1 MKQKVLL
8 DTCILVAAS
17 TYAVSRDWSIRLE
30 HPFYI
35 QATELIA
42 LFRRNIEKRIGIVT
56 RTIEKQAPLT
66 LENAIKSELQ
76 RKKIKDREVDF
87 ELFSAIHNSCDER
100 LSDILASLLTE
111 PVDEE
116 AVYQNYFYVDK
127 MYERMAEEAVHRLVE
142 SRAAK
147 WTRAAARRF
156 RKVAG
161 PIYKERVKKEDFQL
175 FNLIRKP
182 VENSDKRIL
191 AEAIYLSMLY
201 NRTETEDADFYI
213 CSTDYHFSPKRWRGE
228 IESRQ
233 VTDKI
238 KEKFNIT
245 CDWPQQIKE
254 VLESK
259 LKGLRES

>member
-17 TYAVSRDWSIRLE
+17 TYAVSRDWSIKIE
-30 HPFYI
+30 HPFYAH
-35 QATELIA
+35 ATELIE
-42 LFRRNIEKRIGIVT
+42 LFKRNLKKRIGIVT
-56 RTIEKQAPLT
+56 RTIEKQASFA
-66 LENAIKSELQ
+66 LEDAIKSEL
-76 RKKIKDREVDF
+76 RKKITDREIDF
-87 ELFSAIHNSCDER
+87 EIFSAIYDSCDKR
-100 LSDILASLLTE
+100 LSDVLATLLTE

-127 MYERMAEEAVHRLVE
+127 MYERMAEEAVHRFVQ
-142 SRAAK
+142 SRAEE
-147 WTRAAARRF
+147 WTRAAATKF
-156 RKVAG
+156 RKVAR
-161 PIYKERVKKEDFQL
+161 PIYKEQVKKEDFQL
-175 FNLIRKP
+175 FNLIRNP

-191 AEAIYLSMLY
+191 AEAIYLSMFY
-201 NRTETEDADFYI
+201 DRTEAEDVDFYI
-213 CSTDYHFSPKRWRGE
+213 CSTDYHFSPKSWRGG

-233 VTDKI
+233 VTELI
-238 KEKFNIT
+238 KKKFNIT

>member
-1 MKQKVLL
+1 M
-8 DTCILVAAS
+8 
-17 TYAVSRDWSIRLE
+17 
-30 HPFYI
+30 
-35 QATELIA
+35 
-42 LFRRNIEKRIGIVT
+42 EKRIGIVT

-66 LENAIKSELQ
+66 LEGAIKSELQ
-76 RKKIKDREVDF
+76 RKKITDREVDF
-87 ELFSAIHNSCDER
+87 EIFSAIYNSCDKR
-100 LSDILASLLTE
+100 LSDILATLLTE

-127 MYERMAEEAVHRLVE
+127 MYERMAEAAVQRFVE
-142 SRAAK
+142 FRAKK
-147 WTRAAARRF
+147 WTQAAAIRF
-156 RKVAG
+156 RKIAW
-161 PIYKERVKKEDFQL
+161 PIYKELVKKEDFQL
-175 FNLIRKP
+175 FHLIHKP

-201 NRTETEDADFYI
+201 YRTETEDVDFYI
-213 CSTDYHFSPKRWRGE
+213 CSTDHHFSPKRWRGG

-233 VTDKI
+233 LTNHI

-259 LKGLRES
+259 LRTPS